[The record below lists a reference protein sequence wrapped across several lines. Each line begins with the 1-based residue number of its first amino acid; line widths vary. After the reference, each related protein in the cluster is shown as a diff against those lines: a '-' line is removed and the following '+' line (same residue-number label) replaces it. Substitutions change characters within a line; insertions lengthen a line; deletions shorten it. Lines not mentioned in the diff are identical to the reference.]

1 MRFPN
6 TVDDLI
12 TALDARYPEVV
23 AKPGDDPQDIFH
35 RSIQR
40 AVIQDLKKWRAQSLL
55 PLPAPDRQ
63 RGKGRDVR
71 SKKTQD

>member
-12 TALDARYPEVV
+12 AALDLRYPEVV
-23 AKPGDDPQDIFH
+23 AKPGDNPEEIFH

-40 AVIQDLKKWRAQSLL
+40 AVIQDLKQWRANAAR
-55 PLPAPDRQ
+55 PTPPPRP
-63 RGKGRDVR
+63 RGKGRDVSR
-71 SKKTQD
+71 

>member
-1 MRFPN
+1 MKFPN

-12 TALDARYPEVV
+12 KALDLRYPEVV
-23 AKPGDDPQDIFH
+23 AKPGDDPQEIFH

-40 AVIQDLKKWRAQSLL
+40 AVIQDLKQWRARALN
-55 PLPAPDRQ
+55 PPAPPERQ

-71 SKKTQD
+71 SPHS